1 MKGWI
6 LYSDSCNE
14 SYEIK
19 RLKEYGKE
27 NSIDLTVYEP
37 SDFEIILNNEKGH
50 IRINGKKK
58 PLPDFLFPRM
68 GASTTYFGFAIIRE
82 FERLGVP
89 VINSSESIEVV
100 KDKLY
105 SQQLLSSEGLP
116 TPKTILVKH
125 PVEAKV
131 VEKEIGF
138 PCVIKNISGS
148 QGKGVF
154 LAETKKEFKTQMDIL
169 ESLSDKSNMIIQE
182 FMKDSHGKDVRVY
195 VVGGQPVAAML
206 RQSSDG
212 DFKANI
218 SAGGSGSEFKMTDE
232 IKILSIKACR
242 KLDLD
247 IAGVDLLFDGEHF
260 KICEVNSNP
269 GFKGFESATN
279 INIPEK
285 VFDWL
290 KIEIGKV

>member
-6 LYSDSCNE
+6 LYSDACSE

-19 RLKEYGKE
+19 RLKEFGEKNGIE
-27 NSIDLTVYEP
+27 LTVYEP
-37 SDFEIILNNEKGH
+37 SNFDIVLNSDVDYV
-50 IRINGKKK
+50 RVNGKKK
-58 PLPDFLFPRM
+58 ELPDFLFPRM

-89 VINSSESIEVV
+89 IINSSESIEIV

-105 SQQLLSSEGLP
+105 SQQLLSSVGLP
-116 TPKTILVKH
+116 TPKTILVRH
-125 PVEAKV
+125 PVDIKV

-169 ESLSDKSNMIIQE
+169 ESLNEKSNIIIQE

-195 VVGGQPVAAML
+195 MIGGRPVAAML
-206 RQSSDG
+206 RESNG
-212 DFKANI
+212 NDFKANI
-218 SAGGSGSEFKMTDE
+218 SAGGKGTMFEMTDE
-232 IKILSIKACR
+232 VKILSIKACR
-242 KLDLD
+242 CLNLD
-247 IAGVDLLFDGEHF
+247 IAGVDLLFDGDHF

-269 GFKGFESATN
+269 GFKGFEKATN
-279 INIPEK
+279 IDIPQKLFE
-285 VFDWL
+285 WL
-290 KIEIGKV
+290 KIELGKF